1 MMLMKEYFRA
11 RGYPDKPVNN
21 DVRKAQPHAP
31 RFLTSTLTSHN
42 ESTSNK
48 VPLVLTYNPV
58 NAGT

>member
-31 RFLTSTLTSHN
+31 RFSHQHQQA
-42 ESTSNK
+42 TMKAK
-48 VPLVLTYNPV
+48 VTKSRWF
-58 NAGT
+58 